1 MDGRYPN
8 VADDKKSPHHAG
20 FFCRFASK
28 NRLFFMGKT
37 RSSACLLLPGYP
49 VGGVRQAYDQ
59 PVGIPAGR
67 LCGKLP
73 TCGASDAAYLRASLA
88 SMHSVAWGTFISRS
102 FGMSFPVVLQMPY
115 VLFSIRTS
123 AISRL
128 RMNFI

>member
-37 RSSACLLLPGYP
+37 RSSACLLLPCYP

-59 PVGIPAGR
+59 PVGIPPGR

-115 VLFSIRTS
+115 VLFSIRTR

>member
-1 MDGRYPN
+1 MVGIRMWRMT
-8 VADDKKSPHHAG
+8 KKSPHHAG
-20 FFCRFASK
+20 FFCRFALK
-28 NRLFFMGKT
+28 NRPFFMGKT
-37 RSSACLLLPGYP
+37 HSSACLLPPGYP
-49 VGGVRQAYDQ
+49 VGRVRQAYDQ
-59 PVGIPAGR
+59 AVGIPAGR

-73 TCGASDAAYLRASLA
+73 TCGASDSAYLRASLA

-115 VLFSIRTS
+115 VLFSIRTR

>member
-37 RSSACLLLPGYP
+37 RSSACLLLPYYP

-115 VLFSIRTS
+115 VLFSIRTR

>member
-88 SMHSVAWGTFISRS
+88 AMHAVAWGTFISRS

-115 VLFSIRTS
+115 VLFSIRTR

>member
-37 RSSACLLLPGYP
+37 RSSACLLLLGYP

-115 VLFSIRTS
+115 VLFSIRTR

>member
-37 RSSACLLLPGYP
+37 RSSACLLLPGYS

-115 VLFSIRTS
+115 VLFSIRTR

>member
-1 MDGRYPN
+1 MVGIRMWRMT
-8 VADDKKSPHHAG
+8 KKSPHHAG

-28 NRLFFMGKT
+28 NRPFFMGKT
-37 RSSACLLLPGYP
+37 HSSACLLPPGYP
-49 VGGVRQAYDQ
+49 VGSVRQAYDQ
-59 PVGIPAGR
+59 AVGIPAGR

-73 TCGASDAAYLRASLA
+73 TCGASDSAYLRASLA

-115 VLFSIRTS
+115 VLFSIRTR

>member
-1 MDGRYPN
+1 MVGIRMWRMT
-8 VADDKKSPHHAG
+8 KKARIMRA
-20 FFCRFASK
+20 FFVVLRRRTVCS
-28 NRLFFMGKT
+28 MGKT

-115 VLFSIRTS
+115 VLFSIRTR